1 MVSLYAKINFNTLRN
16 ARSAGFPGGRG
27 WWYCTR
33 NVCLQKCAYT
43 RLCCSSNS
51 RVVEMN
57 GRLRS
62 YSSESDSANG
72 HQPSSSEKRLTI
84 CVVGSGGVG
93 KSSLTVR
100 YLQGHFPE
108 VSSCFIILCS
118 GAPTVICYAQCFN
131 ISRGVSSPIS
141 HLSLLLSRK
150 MGGNG

>member
-1 MVSLYAKINFNTLRN
+1 MVFR
-16 ARSAGFPGGRG
+16 
-27 WWYCTR
+27 
-33 NVCLQKCAYT
+33 LQKCAYT
-43 RLCCSSNS
+43 RLCCSSS
-51 RVVEMN
+51 GVVEMN

-108 VSSCFIILCS
+108 VSSCFTVFCSSIPTIIWT
-118 GAPTVICYAQCFN
+118 P
-131 ISRGVSSPIS
+131 
-141 HLSLLLSRK
+141 
-150 MGGNG
+150 